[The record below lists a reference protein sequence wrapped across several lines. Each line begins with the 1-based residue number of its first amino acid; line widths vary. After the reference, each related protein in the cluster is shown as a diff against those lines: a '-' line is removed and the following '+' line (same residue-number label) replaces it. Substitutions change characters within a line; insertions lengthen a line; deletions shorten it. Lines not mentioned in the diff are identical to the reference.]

1 MDETDSV
8 FHLAA
13 LVDSWVRDPRDY
25 VRVNVEGTGHVID
38 EALSAA
44 VPRFLF
50 TSSMSGIGV
59 TPGVVMREDSP
70 LGKSCGPYEQSKAD
84 AERLVSRAVRGR
96 RLRAGTPIPRLV
108 IGPGDTRN
116 TGKFLLSHVRGDF
129 PGTFAE

>member
-1 MDETDSV
+1 MDEADSV

-25 VRVNVEGTGHVID
+25 VRVNVEGTGHMID
-38 EALSAA
+38 EALRAT

-70 LGKSCGPYEQSKAD
+70 AGKSFGPYERSKAD
-84 AERLVSRAVRGR
+84 AERLVA
-96 RLRAGTPIPRLV
+96 RAGRERGVPPITLIPRLG
-108 IGPGDTRN
+108 IRPGDTRN
-116 TGKFLLSHVRGDF
+116 TQELVLPSVKRQL
-129 PGTFAE
+129 PGPL